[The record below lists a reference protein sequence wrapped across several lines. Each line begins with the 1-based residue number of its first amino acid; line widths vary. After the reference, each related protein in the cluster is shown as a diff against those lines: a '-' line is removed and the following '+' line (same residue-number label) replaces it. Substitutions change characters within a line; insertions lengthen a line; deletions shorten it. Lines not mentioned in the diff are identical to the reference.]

1 MKLHEPDQ
9 LLARAQAPAV
19 SFDNASPVA
28 IGLIRR
34 RTGGTEQRLVDSAG
48 DEGHRAGARS
58 EHRRSPQ
65 GIDAIFDKE
74 PRCF

>member
-1 MKLHEPDQ
+1 MKMHEPYQ
-9 LLARAQAPAV
+9 LLARAQALAV

-34 RTGGTEQRLVDSAG
+34 RTGGSDQRLVDFAG
-48 DEGHRAGARS
+48 NEGHRAGARS

-65 GIDAIFDKE
+65 GINAIFDKE
-74 PRCF
+74 PRRV